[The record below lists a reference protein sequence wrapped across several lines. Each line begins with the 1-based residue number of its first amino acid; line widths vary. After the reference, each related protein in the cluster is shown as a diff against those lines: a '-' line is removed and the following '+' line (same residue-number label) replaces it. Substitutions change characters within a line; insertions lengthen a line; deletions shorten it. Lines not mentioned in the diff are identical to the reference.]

1 MSDFCYHVLALTPT
15 GSEFTVEDA
24 VEAFVADGQSASVV
38 TSPGGARDGFRVV
51 FADDWAIVAWLED
64 DADVAA
70 ESEEI
75 LDVFGRPPGAPPDGP
90 PITCDRRLSIWSD
103 DDSEMMNAHFFEE
116 TIQFL
121 QERFRLFVFDG
132 NLGIWR

>member
-1 MSDFCYHVLALTPT
+1 MSDFCYHVLALIPT
-15 GSEFTVEDA
+15 GAEFSVENA
-24 VEAFVADGQSASVV
+24 VEAFVAEGQSAAVAA
-38 TSPGGARDGFRVV
+38 SPGGGRDGFRVV

-64 DADVAA
+64 DADVTT

-75 LDVFGRPPGAPPDGP
+75 LDVFGRPPGAAPGGP
-90 PITCDRRLSIWSD
+90 IACDRRLSIWSD

-121 QERFRLFVFDG
+121 KERFGLFAFDG